1 MAKTYRVVLAHGR
14 AAQFEIPAEQSQQW
28 TWALQF
34 ALQRVKSRFASSVMV
49 EYAYFG
55 DIWRPDVK
63 GDAPS
68 FRTTDRTEV
77 SLKNDNSE
85 IEETAPQPGAAGIG
99 VGAKLA
105 DALLPDWALGQA
117 LRPALPDVFQYLEN
131 PAYRKATNERLVE
144 KCKGTTPTILVG
156 FSMGSIVGYEVLR
169 EAKPTFPV
177 HSFITVGSPIGLGP
191 VNRPLRELAK
201 ADKTPF
207 PASIR
212 LWLNIWN
219 DDDLATGIHG
229 DDLAKMF
236 PDTQKKEN
244 QRPRFI
250 QSARNF
256 GLGPAPLNPVA
267 AHNAMDYLSSLAMG
281 VALHTVMLDL
291 EKAGI

>member
-1 MAKTYRVVLAHGR
+1 MANGYKVVLAHGR

-34 ALQRVKSRFASSVMV
+34 SLQRVKSRFASDVKV

-63 GDAPS
+63 NAAPV
-68 FRTTDRTEV
+68 FRTTNRTEV
-77 SLKNDNSE
+77 SRRDGNRE
-85 IEETAPQPGAAGIG
+85 IRETAPEPGAAGIG
-99 VGAKLA
+99 VGAKVA

-117 LRPALPDVFQYLEN
+117 LRPVLPDVFQYLEN
-131 PAYRKATNERLVE
+131 PEYQKATNARLVE
-144 KCKGTTPTILVG
+144 ACEEKVPTILVG

-169 EAKPTFPV
+169 EANEAFPV
-177 HSFITVGSPIGLGP
+177 RSFITVGSPIGLGP
-191 VNRPLRELAK
+191 VNRPLRKLAN
-201 ADKTPF
+201 AEKTPF
-207 PASIR
+207 PPYIR

-229 DDLAKMF
+229 DELAKMF
-236 PDTQKKEN
+236 PDNGQDEK
-244 QRPRFI
+244 RPRTI

-256 GLGPAPLNPVA
+256 GLGPAPLNLAA

-291 EKAGI
+291 EKAEG